1 MRIYIESVAKIG
13 INDMNL
19 KLVINQRSKEVRISN
34 RIVVVVLDLMNPG

>member
-1 MRIYIESVAKIG
+1 MRIYIESIAKIG